1 MVRWLWA
8 VVAAASLAPGAFGQA
23 WVSLGP
29 APITNGQTSPT
40 APVSG
45 AVAHIL
51 IDPTSSGTYY
61 VGAVNGGVW
70 KSTNSGTTW
79 TPLTDRIGSTSVGG
93 LAFDPAN
100 SNTLITGFGRG
111 RSSYYLEGGRIGGFA
126 YSLDGGTSWTTQY
139 TLPTN
144 TSVSGVAARSLGA
157 GTGTVVVSAN
167 DRTTAYSRNG
177 VFKSTNGGTSF
188 TQISGG
194 AGTGLPAMGVFG
206 LAENATNSA
215 QLFTVPDNTSGA
227 YSVYRSNDTG
237 STWAAVGTAT
247 MNTQIASADTVKVSA
262 HGNTVVVGIVTGTT
276 VNVWRSGDNG
286 TNWALWGSN
295 PASNPGGQGL
305 WHFNLLLDPTDATGN
320 RVYLTGDATQ
330 TSPYNGRIYRGDF
343 AAGTW
348 TPLFVNGTNAP
359 HADGRS
365 LAVNP
370 TTGNLLQGNDGGI
383 FTLPNPSGAFGTW
396 ASLNNTLGTLE
407 FHSAAFD
414 PVSKVGFGGTQD
426 NGTSRQTAVGNLG
439 WSLVLGGDGAQ
450 VAVVTS
456 PTNSAQSLRY
466 MSAQYLNSFRKGTYN
481 NTGGQVSLVAPSLTV
496 AGSGGQTIY
505 QFDTSIQFYGPIAT
519 NRADG
524 NRLYI
529 GTRRLYES
537 TDQGNNLTVV
547 RDFGAGTALTVIK
560 ADGFSGTTARPEVLY
575 AGTNTGQ
582 VWVRKDTGGAMVQLT
597 GYTAGGV
604 ADLAVQ
610 PTDWRHIVVG
620 SASQVVRSTNVD
632 AATPTFTTITGN
644 LFTANPG
651 FDRLFSVE
659 TARFGTTD
667 VYVAGGRDGVYVT
680 TSDALGTWTEFGT
693 GLPDVVVT
701 DMDYDAINDVLM
713 VATLGRGVWTVADF
727 STYFAPVP
735 EPATILLVAG
745 VALGVGGYA
754 RRRWSLNRPA
764 G

>member
-8 VVAAASLAPGAFGQA
+8 VVATAVVVPVALGQA

-51 IDPTSSGTYY
+51 IDPTAATTYY
-61 VGAVNGGVW
+61 VGTVNGGVW
-70 KSTNSGTTW
+70 KSTNGGTSW
-79 TPLTDRIGSTSVGG
+79 TPLTDSIGSTSVGG
-93 LAFDPAN
+93 LAFDPTN
-100 SNTLITGFGRG
+100 SNTLVTGFGRG

-139 TLPTN
+139 TLPAN
-144 TSVSGVAARSLGA
+144 TSVSGIAARGLGA

-177 VFKSTNGGTSF
+177 IFKSTNGGTSF

-206 LAENATNSA
+206 VAENATNSA
-215 QLFTVPDNTSGA
+215 QLFTVPDNTAAGS

-247 MNTQIASADTVKVSA
+247 MNTQIQSASTVKVSA
-262 HGNTVVVGIVTGTT
+262 QGDTVVVGIVTGTT
-276 VNVWRSGDNG
+276 VNVWRSGDGG
-286 TNWALWGSN
+286 TTWALWGSN
-295 PASNPGGQGL
+295 PDSNPGSQGL
-305 WHFNLLLDPTDATGN
+305 YHFNLTLDPTDPTGN

-330 TSPYNGRIYRGDF
+330 VSPYNGRVFRGDF

-348 TPLFVNGTNAP
+348 TPLFTNGSNAP
-359 HADGRS
+359 HADGRVV
-365 LAVNP
+365 AVNP
-370 TTGNLLQGNDGGI
+370 TTGNLLQGNDGGL
-383 FTLPNPSGAFGTW
+383 FTLSNPSGAFGTW
-396 ASLNNTLGTLE
+396 TSLNNTLGTLE
-407 FHSAAFD
+407 FHSAAYD
-414 PVSKVGFGGTQD
+414 PVSKLAFGGTQD
-426 NGTSRQTAVGNLG
+426 NGTSRQTAAGNTG
-439 WSLVLGGDGAQ
+439 WNQVLGGDGAQ

-456 PTNSAQSLRY
+456 PTNPAQSLRY
-466 MSAQYLNSFRKGTYN
+466 MSSQYLGSFRKGTYN
-481 NTGGQVSLVAPSLTV
+481 STGGQVGVLAAPSLTV
-496 AGSGGQTIY
+496 TAASQTIY
-505 QFDTSIQFYGPIAT
+505 QYDTSIQFYGPIAT

-529 GTRRLYES
+529 GTRRVYES
-537 TDQGNNLTVV
+537 LDQGNNLTVV
-547 RDFGAGTALTVIK
+547 KDFGSGVAVSVIK

-620 SASQVVRSTNVD
+620 SSTQVVRSTNVD

-651 FDRLFSVE
+651 FGTLFSVE
-659 TARFGTTD
+659 TAHFGTTD

-701 DMDYDAINDVLM
+701 DIDYDSINDVLM
-713 VATLGRGVWTVADF
+713 VATLGRGVWTVPAF
-727 STYFAPVP
+727 STFFAPVP
-735 EPATILLVAG
+735 EPATVLLVAG
-745 VALGVGGYA
+745 VALGLGGYA
-754 RRRWSLNRPA
+754 RRRWKA

>member
-8 VVAAASLAPGAFGQA
+8 VVATAVVVPVALGQA

-51 IDPTSSGTYY
+51 VDPTSSSTYY
-61 VGAVNGGVW
+61 AGTVNGGVW

-79 TPLTDRIGSTSVGG
+79 TPLTDNIGSTSVGG
-93 LAFDPAN
+93 LAFDPTN
-100 SNTLITGFGRG
+100 SNTLVTGFGRG

-126 YSLDGGTSWTTQY
+126 YSLDGGTNWTTQY
-139 TLPTN
+139 TLPAN

-157 GTGTVVVSAN
+157 STGTVVVAAN
-167 DRTTAYSRNG
+167 DRTTTYSRNG
-177 VFKSTNGGTSF
+177 VFLSTNGGTSF
-188 TQISGG
+188 TQVSGA
-194 AGTGLPAMGVFG
+194 AGTGLPSMGVFG

-215 QLFTVPDNTSGA
+215 QLFTVPDNTAAGS

-237 STWAAVGTAT
+237 STWAAVGNAT

-262 HGNTVVVGIVTGTT
+262 QGDAVVVGIVKGTT
-276 VNVWRSGDNG
+276 VNVWRSGDGG
-286 TNWALWGSN
+286 TNWTAWGSN
-295 PASNPGGQGL
+295 PASNPGSQGL
-305 WHFNLLLDPTDATGN
+305 WHFNLLLDPTDPTGN

-330 TSPYNGRIYRGDF
+330 ISPYNGRVFRGDF

-348 TPLFVNGTNAP
+348 TDLFVNGSNAP

-365 LAVNP
+365 LAINP

-383 FTLPNPSGAFGTW
+383 FTLSNPSGTFGTW
-396 ASLNNTLGTLE
+396 TSLNNTLGTLE
-407 FHSAAFD
+407 FHSAAYD
-414 PVSKVGFGGTQD
+414 PVSKLAFGGTQD
-426 NGTSRQTAVGNLG
+426 NGTSRQTAAGNSG
-439 WSLVLGGDGAQ
+439 WNQVLGGDGAQ
-450 VAVVTS
+450 VAVITS
-456 PTNSAQSLRY
+456 PTNPAQSLRY
-466 MSAQYLNSFRKGTYN
+466 MSSQYLGTFRKGTYDSA
-481 NTGGQVSLVAPSLTV
+481 GAQVGVLAAPSLTV
-496 AGSGGQTIY
+496 SGTGSQTIY
-505 QFDTSIQFYGPIAT
+505 QYDTSIQFYGPIAT

-524 NRLYI
+524 QRLYI
-529 GTRRLYES
+529 GTRRVYES
-537 TDQGNNLTVV
+537 LDQGNNLTVV
-547 RDFGAGTALTVIK
+547 KDFGAGVAVSVIK

-632 AATPTFTTITGN
+632 AATPTFTNITGN

-651 FDRLFSVE
+651 FGTLFSVE
-659 TARFGTTD
+659 TAHFGTKD

-701 DMDYDAINDVLM
+701 DMDYDSINDVLM
-713 VATLGRGVWTVADF
+713 VATLGRGVWTVPDF

-735 EPATILLVAG
+735 EPATVLLVAG
-745 VALGVGGYA
+745 VALGVGRYA
-754 RRRWSLNRPA
+754 RRRWRA

>member
-1 MVRWLWA
+1 MVRWMWA
-8 VVAAASLAPGAFGQA
+8 VVAAAVVAPVAFGQA

-29 APITNGQTSPT
+29 APITNGQTSTTP
-40 APVSG
+40 ASVSG

-51 IDPTSSGTYY
+51 IDPSSSSTYY
-61 VGAVNGGVW
+61 AGTVNGGVW

-93 LAFDPAN
+93 LAFDPTN
-100 SNTLITGFGRG
+100 SNTLVTGFGRH
-111 RSSYYLEGGRIGGFA
+111 RSSYYLEGGRVGGFA
-126 YSLDGGTSWTTQY
+126 YSLNGGTSWTTQY
-139 TLPTN
+139 TLPTG
-144 TSVSGVAARSLGA
+144 TSVSGVAARGLGA

-167 DRTTAYSRNG
+167 DRTTTYSRNG
-177 VFKSTNGGTSF
+177 IFRSTNGGTSF

-194 AGTGLPAMGVFG
+194 TGTGLPAMGVFG
-206 LAENATNSA
+206 VAENATNAA

-237 STWAAVGTAT
+237 STWAAVGNAT
-247 MNTQIASADTVKVSA
+247 MNAQIPGASTVKVSA
-262 HGNTVVVGIVTGTT
+262 HGNTVVVGIVAGTT
-276 VNVWRSGDNG
+276 VNVWRSGDGG
-286 TNWALWGSN
+286 TNWTAWGSA

-305 WHFNLLLDPTDATGN
+305 WHFNLIVDPTDATGN

-330 TSPYNGRIYRGDF
+330 TSPFNGRIYRGDF

-348 TPLFVNGTNAP
+348 TPLFVNGSNAP

-383 FTLPNPSGAFGTW
+383 FSLPNPSGTFGSW
-396 ASLNNTLGTLE
+396 ASINGNLGTLE

-414 PVSKVGFGGTQD
+414 PVSRVAFGGTQD
-426 NGTSRQTAVGNLG
+426 NGTSRQTAVGNTA
-439 WSLVLGGDGAQ
+439 WNLVIGGDGAQ

-456 PTNSAQSLRY
+456 PTNAAQSLRY
-466 MSAQYLNSFRKGTYN
+466 MSAQFLNSFRKGVYDAAGAPV
-481 NTGGQVSLVAPSLTV
+481 GGLITPSLTV

-505 QFDTSIQFYGPIAT
+505 QFDTTIQFYGPIAT

-524 NRLYI
+524 QRLYI

-547 RDFGAGTALTVIK
+547 RDFGAGTLLNVIK

-597 GYTAGGV
+597 NYTAGAV

-620 SASQVVRSTNVD
+620 SGSQVVRSTNVD

-651 FDRLFSVE
+651 FGTLFSVE

-680 TSDALGTWTEFGT
+680 TSAALGTWTEFGT

-701 DMDYDAINDVLM
+701 DMDYDSVNDVLM
-713 VATLGRGVWTVADF
+713 VATLGRGVWTVPDF
-727 STYFAPVP
+727 SSYFAPVP
-735 EPATILLVAG
+735 EPATVLLVAG
-745 VALGVGGYA
+745 AALGLGGYA
-754 RRRWSLNRPA
+754 RRWRA